1 MRTSSAG
8 RLNQLPVNC
17 PSTIIGSESCF
28 GRWKPKRLSRMSL
41 KYAEKPTATLMF
53 ENAYSRIRLH
63 DRSHV
68 LSRCAGCSEAA
79 IRASML
85 LVRSR
90 ELIVSYNLQPTTHP
104 RERQRTY
111 RLRCPFVIFFTRFFM
126 DPRATP
132 EARLGLGA

>member
-1 MRTSSAG
+1 M
-8 RLNQLPVNC
+8 PE
-17 PSTIIGSESCF
+17 TI
-28 GRWKPKRLSRMSL
+28 
-41 KYAEKPTATLMF
+41 TAPIPR
-53 ENAYSRIRLH
+53 AIRLH
-63 DRSHV
+63 TPSDFF
-68 LSRCAGCSEAA
+68 SRCSGCSEAA

-90 ELIVSYNLQPTTHP
+90 ELIGSYNLQPTTHP

-132 EARLGLGA
+132 EARLGLGAAFLRWARFNFFRSALSVIFLVFILP